1 MKKGCIVTAGV
12 LAVVVLGGLALLLLL
27 SAMQERLAFHPSRI
41 IEFTPEDLGLEHA
54 DCRIRTADGLRLAGW
69 WVPGPPDAPAVLF
82 LHGNAGNIGH
92 RLEQIRGLH
101 EAGLSV
107 LIVDY
112 RGYGQ
117 STGRPTEGGLYRD
130 AAAAWEY
137 LTRSLGI
144 PARRAIVYGES
155 IGSAPA
161 LHLCGNSGPAGTPA
175 GVVVEG
181 AFTSAPDMA
190 HRALPFLPVRW
201 ILRLRMDNLSA
212 VRSLRLPILFIHGTR
227 DEIVP
232 VRMGRAL
239 YEASV
244 SPRKE
249 MLEIPGAMHN
259 TVWMTA
265 RQEVAGKVGAFARA
279 ACGPP

>member
-1 MKKGCIVTAGV
+1 MTGGV
-12 LAVVVLGGLALLLLL
+12 LSVVVLGGLALLLLL
-27 SAMQERLAFHPSRI
+27 SVMQERLAFHPSRTV
-41 IEFTPEDLGLEHA
+41 EFTPKSFGLEYA
-54 DCRIRTADGLRLAGW
+54 DSRIRTADGVRLAGW
-69 WVPGPPDAPAVLF
+69 WVPGSPEASAVLF

-92 RLEQIRGLH
+92 RLDQIRGLH

-117 STGRPTEGGLYRD
+117 STGRPSEAGLYRD

-137 LTRSLGI
+137 LTGTLGVPASRS
-144 PARRAIVYGES
+144 IVYGES

-161 LHLCGNSGPAGTPA
+161 LHLCGNPGPSGTPA

-181 AFTSAPDMA
+181 AFTSAADMA
-190 HRALPFLPVRW
+190 HRAFPFLPVRW

-232 VRMGRAL
+232 VRMGRTL

-265 RQEVAGKVGAFARA
+265 RQEVARKVGAFARA
-279 ACGPP
+279 VCVAP